1 MGPEARRS
9 LAVTYD
15 PCSRGVGGPS
25 DRNNS
30 FISSSLDSGARLF
43 VRRRPFIHLRL
54 FRALGPPYLMRHAH
68 VALKPGH
75 WPAAK
80 RNFTEAQ
87 QKRVADGR
95 GCGTS
100 TPIPACAGALCGT
113 VVPGKLYRVRATP
126 SMSVRTNTATV
137 LLTASAI
144 RPTTVAQNPEGTY
157 PYTQPPANRRPACR
171 HSTPPKVRGAPGAN
185 SKGKGG

>member
-1 MGPEARRS
+1 MTRARAACADQTTGTIHSFRRAWT
-9 LAVTYD
+9 LEPV
-15 PCSRGVGGPS
+15 CSFVDVP
-25 DRNNS
+25 S
-30 FISSSLDSGARLF
+30 FICVYFAPS
-43 VRRRPFIHLRL
+43 
-54 FRALGPPYLMRHAH
+54 PPCLMRHAH

-185 SKGKGG
+185 SKRKGG